1 MTNLI
6 IVFGVLTLIAGIII
20 IINPEKIFGVLNK
33 HIETLGLY
41 ILAVVVRLVLG
52 ALLIYQADVSKYPL
66 IIEVLGWLSIVA
78 ALSFIGLGRKDFKR
92 VMSWAMSL
100 AKPLGR
106 IAGVFAAC
114 FGAFLIHA
122 FV

>member
-6 IVFGVLTLIAGIII
+6 IVFGVLTLIAGIVI
-20 IINPEKIFGVLNK
+20 IINPEKIFGLLNK
-33 HIETLGLY
+33 HIETLGLH

-66 IIEVLGWLSIVA
+66 IIEVLGWLSIAA

-92 VMSWAMSL
+92 FMTWALTL
-100 AKPLGR
+100 AKPFGR
-106 IAGVFAAC
+106 IAGIFAAC